1 MVLALVSGLP
11 GDPVGRTTDDL
22 TRFAWLHG
30 DPNAAPLSTWLG
42 DRADELGRF
51 RADPRI
57 VGHRAAAA
65 AALRRAMA
73 PASHGAPAVEGSTVY
88 SLDREA
94 GGSAR
99 RIVARTSTGG
109 AVVVFEAE
117 HGAIDWF
124 FPSPRGRFLA
134 VGTSAD
140 GSEDARGRVYDVR
153 AGGFLP
159 AEWSGVRHACVS
171 WLPDEGGFAY
181 TCYPDG
187 RPYGRQIRLHLLG
200 DEVVDDRV
208 LWSNE
213 PESTDWPDVE
223 ISLDG
228 RSALIHVSRGWAATD
243 VFVMDLD
250 SGATTPLIVGEDGL
264 SRLHF
269 TEAGLIAG
277 VTEIGSGLG
286 RVVRI
291 DPAQPDPANWV
302 VILAE
307 SDVVLDDCSVR
318 DDGVFVV
325 GERDLAAVVGFVEVR
340 DGTAVG
346 SATWAD
352 LPPGDVA
359 IRFPTP
365 GRSTMRS
372 RVIRHRSSREAVFT
386 WSSPTRP
393 PALLAW
399 HPGHQVRLLDPAEA
413 TQTGSEPSVSTR
425 VRSLPATDGVGIP
438 LMIVE
443 PEGSNGR
450 PLPTLLHG
458 YGGFGLSAHTGYS
471 ELAVAWVALGGRY
484 VEAGIRGGRER
495 GRSWHRAGAREQRLR
510 VFDDF
515 ADVADELV
523 RAGESRRES
532 LAAWGSSNGGL
543 LMAAMVVRR
552 PSSFAAIHAAVP
564 MTDMLGYHRL
574 SIARLWLSDFGDP
587 DSAGDREWIRAYSPL
602 HNLPETDASL
612 PDILVTTGLHDNRVD
627 PYHAYAFVEALRER
641 DGRGS
646 GPRVLLGVDPHGG
659 HGIGKP
665 ADAFVEERAD
675 ALALFL
681 DAFERRSGRGPT
693 AGD

>member
-1 MVLALVSGLP
+1 MVLASVSGAP
-11 GDPVGRTTDDL
+11 NDVTARSGDEQP
-22 TRFAWLHG
+22 RFAWMHG
-30 DPNAAPLSTWLG
+30 DPDTPPLSGWLIA
-42 DRADELGRF
+42 RADELRRF
-51 RADPRI
+51 REEPRI
-57 VGHRAAAA
+57 AAHRTAAT

-73 PASHGAPAVEGSTVY
+73 AASHGAPAVAGPAVY

-94 GGSAR
+94 AAASRKIVVRTPTAAKSSA
-99 RIVARTSTGG
+99 
-109 AVVVFEAE
+109 FESDE
-117 HGAIDWF
+117 GAIDWF

-140 GSEDARGRVYDVR
+140 GSEDARGRVYDLD
-153 AGGFLP
+153 AGAFLEP
-159 AEWSGVRHACVS
+159 EWRGVRHACVS
-171 WLPDEGGFAY
+171 WLPDETGFAY

-200 DEVVDDRV
+200 TDIADDRV
-208 LWSNE
+208 LWANE
-213 PESTDWPDVE
+213 ADSTDWPDVE
-223 ISLDG
+223 ISHDG
-228 RSALIHVSRGWAATD
+228 TTALIHVARGWAATD
-243 VFVMDLD
+243 VVVMNLA
-250 SGATTPLIVGEDGL
+250 SGATTPLIAGEEGL

-269 TEAGLIAG
+269 TESGQIIG
-277 VTEIGSGLG
+277 VTEVGSDCG

-291 DPAQPDPANWV
+291 DPARPDPAEWV
-302 VILAE
+302 VILPE
-307 SDVVLDDCSVR
+307 SDIVLDDCSVR

-325 GERDLAAVVGFVEVR
+325 GERDLAAAIGFVRVN
-340 DGTAVG
+340 DGVAEGPAV
-346 SATWAD
+346 WAD
-352 LPPGDVA
+352 LPPGDVE
-359 IRFPTP
+359 IGFPTP

-372 RVIRHRSSREAVFT
+372 RVIRHRSPHEAVFA

-393 PALLAW
+393 STLLVW
-399 HPGHQVRLLDPAEA
+399 RPGLSVRPFDLAVA
-413 TQTGSEPSVSTR
+413 PSGPEDAGRTR
-425 VRSLPATDGVGIP
+425 VTSLPATDGTEIP
-438 LMIVE
+438 VMIVE
-443 PEGSNGR
+443 PDGSRGR
-450 PLPTLLHG
+450 VLPTLLHG

-471 ELAVAWVALGGRY
+471 ELAAAWVALGGRY

-495 GRSWHRAGAREQRLR
+495 GKVWHLAGAREQRLR

-515 ADVADELV
+515 ADVADGLV

-543 LMAAMVVRR
+543 LMAAMMVRR

-587 DSAGDREWIRAYSPL
+587 DDPADREWIRAYSPL
-602 HNLPETDASL
+602 HNLPDAVADL
-612 PDILVTTGLHDNRVD
+612 PDLLVTTGLHDTRVD

-641 DGRGS
+641 RAQDVGARL
-646 GPRVLLGVDPHGG
+646 LLGVDPHGG

-675 ALALFL
+675 AFALFL
-681 DAFERRSGRGPT
+681 DAFERRSAGGHT